1 MCKLNIWVLYDPV
14 SEMVGIVTT
23 TKSTRHII
31 ILFFDVDINHLNR
44 TILLTFYFWWCTGQ
58 LYRDDVWTW
67 WRCALFDFQ
76 TNRTTMRYARS
87 AQNEFVGMCRNCS
100 SRKQIPSY
108 VKPSVDSQIKTC
120 EPNETTADLVSTTTG
135 PGNYSSPLSNK
146 HIKKQPHR
154 EEILDNGIMEI
165 RNVFGLCKGW
175 LGRGSPGGN
184 GANSLTCKH
193 RLNSR
198 DSVTL
203 IFKTILIILLYCDNT
218 RHF

>member
-1 MCKLNIWVLYDPV
+1 MQIKYWGTLWYCERKGRYSHCDQEHKAHYNI
-14 SEMVGIVTT
+14 IV
-23 TKSTRHII
+23 II
-31 ILFFDVDINHLNR
+31 ITVFDVDRSHLNR

-120 EPNETTADLVSTTTG
+120 EPNETTADLVSTTPG

-175 LGRGSPGGN
+175 LGRGSPGGEWRQQSDMQTSTEFTWF
-184 GANSLTCKH
+184 GHT
-193 RLNSR
+193 
-198 DSVTL
+198 D
-203 IFKTILIILLYCDNT
+203 F
-218 RHF
+218 